1 MREDIMSVEAL
12 QKIIDNSKRIA
23 FFGGAGVSTESGI
36 PDFRSQDGLYSQKWK
51 YPPEQILSHSF
62 FMKNT
67 GEFYRFYREKMIC
80 LSAKPNGAH
89 LKLAELEAAG
99 KLTGVVTQN
108 IDGLHQA
115 AGSKKVFELHGSVL
129 RNNCMKC
136 KSFYDV
142 NFILDSG
149 KAGESAVPVC
159 PKCGGMVKPDVVLYE
174 EGLDNDVIEGAV
186 NAIATADTLIIGGT
200 SLNVYPAASL
210 IHYFRGNT
218 IVLINKSPTSADSLA
233 QLVISEGIGQVLGQ
247 LKVR

>member
-1 MREDIMSVEAL
+1 MSVEAL
-12 QKIIDNSKRIA
+12 QKILDNSKRIA

-99 KLTGVVTQN
+99 KMTGVVTQN

-149 KAGESAVPVC
+149 KEGESAVPVC

-247 LKVR
+247 ITVR

>member
-1 MREDIMSVEAL
+1 MSVEAL

-99 KLTGVVTQN
+99 KMTGVVTQN

-136 KSFYDV
+136 KSFYGV

-149 KAGESAVPVC
+149 KEGESAVPVC

-247 LKVR
+247 IVVR